1 MNLLQH
7 IAQSRHL
14 LRKSELKVADHV
26 LLDPAAVMHSSMAD
40 LAHSVGISEP
50 TIVRFCRAI
59 GCSGFQD
66 LKLKLA
72 QSLAAGASF
81 GQFAIHEDDSVA
93 DYSLKIFDTTLHTL
107 MEVREKL
114 DPVELQRAVTLMS
127 QAQRVEFYGFGA
139 SGAVA
144 ADAQHKF
151 FPFAADRGGV
161 FRSAHAGDVGCDAEA
176 YRCGDLYF
184 PVRALQ
190 GFADHR

>member
-81 GQFAIHEDDSVA
+81 GQFAWKKCVCVVFIPKLKRDSC
-93 DYSLKIFDTTLHTL
+93 
-107 MEVREKL
+107 
-114 DPVELQRAVTLMS
+114 
-127 QAQRVEFYGFGA
+127 RVD
-139 SGAVA
+139 V
-144 ADAQHKF
+144 
-151 FPFAADRGGV
+151 PF
-161 FRSAHAGDVGCDAEA
+161 
-176 YRCGDLYF
+176 
-184 PVRALQ
+184 
-190 GFADHR
+190 

>member
-1 MNLLQH
+1 LNLLQH

-66 LKLKLA
+66 LLKLA

-81 GQFAIHEDDSVA
+81 GSSRSMKTIRSP
-93 DYSLKIFDTTLHTL
+93 TT
-107 MEVREKL
+107 
-114 DPVELQRAVTLMS
+114 A
-127 QAQRVEFYGFGA
+127 
-139 SGAVA
+139 
-144 ADAQHKF
+144 
-151 FPFAADRGGV
+151 
-161 FRSAHAGDVGCDAEA
+161 
-176 YRCGDLYF
+176 
-184 PVRALQ
+184 
-190 GFADHR
+190 